1 VRRGSGRSGRKIDY
15 RKNKKG
21 HKLLKK
27 LAYKYDLT
35 RRKGK

>member
-1 VRRGSGRSGRKIDY
+1 MRRRSGRSGRKIDY

-27 LAYKYDLT
+27 LAYKYDLA